1 MANKW
6 SPSTPSP
13 VGGGIIEASVARHPG
28 CSWRVFSPA
37 GFHSLG
43 CPAQERYFVD
53 FGARGDV
60 EDGAL
65 PPRLPS
71 LHRLL
76 THMSSTSGDCERS
89 SIMARKSSAS
99 TPPPVGGGI
108 IVVERP
114 EGSNS
119 CSHAMTWHS
128 VYLCPTPAYSLNW
141 TALAQKN
148 KIIAAM

>member
-71 LHRLL
+71 IHRLL
-76 THMSSTSGDCERS
+76 THTSSTSGDCERS
-89 SIMARKSSAS
+89 SIMARKSSPS
-99 TPPPVGGGI
+99 TPSPVGGGI
-108 IVVERP
+108 MVASIARRT
-114 EGSNS
+114 S
-119 CSHAMTWHS
+119 CSWRVFSPALDFTPWAAPHKRDISRTS
-128 VYLCPTPAYSLNW
+128 V
-141 TALAQKN
+141 QGG
-148 KIIAAM
+148 M